1 MKSSALTNAHP
12 PETVSGLVVSLLF
25 WLSLVV
31 ATLMFAA
38 VGLSPKVLE
47 RLRLTEQY
55 QANQLRLVQTELQ
68 NDQLERVL
76 DAIKRDKEFAAEMT
90 RIEFDAMRQDEEIIP
105 VDPALRL
112 SPRDL
117 TTPHS
122 PAVIPAAWYRPL
134 LVPFA
139 ENDLLRRNLLIAAA
153 ITVVVSFTWLQ
164 PTRSRQ
170 ATPPA
175 PSQPSLWSGLRAR
188 YVRSN

>member
-1 MKSSALTNAHP
+1 MKSPVSTNTQP

-25 WLSLVV
+25 WLSLVA

-55 QANQLRLVQTELQ
+55 EASQLRLVQTELQ

-76 DAIKRDKEFAAEMT
+76 DAIRRDKEFAAEMT
-90 RIEFDAMRQDEEIIP
+90 RIEFDAMRKDEEIIP

-112 SPRDL
+112 SPREL
-117 TTPHS
+117 AATRS
-122 PAVIPAAWYRPL
+122 SAVIPAAWYRPL

-164 PTRSRQ
+164 PNRSRQ
-170 ATPPA
+170 ASA
-175 PSQPSLWSGLRAR
+175 PTRSVPSLWSGLRAR